1 VRRALSRIA
10 VSSGLGILLC
20 VAVACQAPGQ
30 DSMPPGTRQE
40 LNLVYAQPEGAR
52 LRLDLYVPQSNQ
64 PVPLIIWVHGG
75 SWYTGDKGDPPAL
88 PLLKDGYAVAS
99 VEYRYSTDA
108 KFPAQ
113 IYDVKAA
120 VRFLR
125 ANAARFGLDP
135 NRFGAWGESAGG
147 HLVALLGTTSVHGE
161 LEGKEGVTGVS
172 SRVQAVCDWYGPTDL
187 LKINAQMPD
196 GAGNYDDP
204 GSPVSLLLGGPAP
217 RNRKKARQANPIKYV
232 TWGAPP
238 FFIMHGDVDDIVPI
252 EQSSQGRG
260 AVHRGRGRRSRG
272 RRLFH
277 ARAAGRGAPVLRPPS
292 EKRGPILRPG
302 AGASRAGC

>member
-1 VRRALSRIA
+1 MRRALSRIA

-147 HLVALLGTTSVHGE
+147 HLVALLGTTSAHGE
-161 LEGKEGVTGVS
+161 LEGTEGVTGVS
-172 SRVQAVCDWYGPTDL
+172 SRVQAVFDWYGPTDL
-187 LKINAQMPD
+187 LQRAAQTPPGGPTSD
-196 GAGNYDDP
+196 AAGLT
-204 GSPVSLLLGGPAP
+204 GSRLLGGPA
-217 RNRKKARQANPIKYV
+217 ARYPERARLANPITYV
-232 TWGAPP
+232 TAGAPP
-238 FFIMHGDVDDIVPI
+238 FLIVHGDSDGIVPI
-252 EQSSQGRG
+252 GQS
-260 AVHRGRGRRSRG
+260 
-272 RRLFH
+272 RLLVE
-277 ARAAGRGAPVLRPPS
+277 ALKRVNAPVQFIVVKGGQHGGDDYFGGDMYSAVQSFFARYV
-292 EKRGPILRPG
+292 
-302 AGASRAGC
+302 AGGGRS